1 MPIASVVLLGA
12 MAAIPCCFLCIA
24 RRLEAITSFRD
35 SEQKQ
40 GKTYETAFE
49 TITCFLVPALYMGLL
64 LENFGCQA
72 AVGDYLP
79 ALVIVW
85 LPPLCISMI
94 GIVFCCGST
103 IMVITTINLTKEK

>member
-1 MPIASVVLLGA
+1 MLLFVYRPI
-12 MAAIPCCFLCIA
+12 
-24 RRLEAITSFRD
+24 RDSFRD
-35 SEQKQ
+35 YYVFS
-40 GKTYETAFE
+40 GTSPVHGFAYVALLSGRRTYEAHTTTDIIVQDRRFV
-49 TITCFLVPALYMGLL
+49 I